1 MNLSTLYEQKKCV
14 LSFEV
19 FPPKKTDDVRGL
31 YRTLEGLHDLA
42 PDYISVTYGAGGSG
56 EQRQQTVHLADTI
69 KREYGIEPLPHLTCI
84 NSTRETVLALLDELA
99 ALGIDNVLALR
110 GDRVEG
116 ALPGAIEPL
125 PHLTC
130 INSTRETVLALLDE
144 LAALGI
150 DNVLALRGDRVE
162 GALPGAFH
170 YASEL
175 VELIK
180 SRGGFSV
187 AGACYPEGH
196 TEAPSLE
203 EDIVHL
209 RRKVDAGVSHLAS
222 QLFFDN
228 AAFYSFEK
236 KARAMGITV
245 APSLEEDIVH
255 LRRKVDAGVSH
266 LASQLFFDNAAFY
279 SFEKKA
285 RAMGITVPIAAGIM
299 PVTNKSQIERMVSLC
314 GASLPDKLAGIID
327 KWGHN
332 KAALRDAGIA
342 YAVDQIV
349 DLMASGVQGIHLYT
363 MNSPYVAKKVVGSV
377 QKLLCDLNCTEA

>member
-69 KREYGIEPLPHLTCI
+69 NREYG
-84 NSTRETVLALLDELA
+84 
-99 ALGIDNVLALR
+99 
-110 GDRVEG
+110 
-116 ALPGAIEPL
+116 IEPL

-196 TEAPSLE
+196 TE
-203 EDIVHL
+203 
-209 RRKVDAGVSHLAS
+209 
-222 QLFFDN
+222 
-228 AAFYSFEK
+228 
-236 KARAMGITV
+236 